1 MQISDSLSASA
12 NRRVNNYKHITINF
26 INSENKYKN
35 FFTRA
40 AVTVILSQK
49 KEAIFMTKQG
59 QTKAARKQQREL
71 GRLKFFYQHWT
82 YKEIA
87 EWLGVSENTIGKWG
101 KEDEWKKEKRSLTQS
116 REQSLLDAYKQLEEI
131 NANIAK
137 REEGF
142 RFPTKDERLARKDL
156 RREIREMEAG
166 SGIREVIDVSQ
177 AILNWLRAFDPV
189 KAIEVSGIFDQYIKD
204 TIR

>member
-1 MQISDSLSASA
+1 
-12 NRRVNNYKHITINF
+12 
-26 INSENKYKN
+26 
-35 FFTRA
+35 
-40 AVTVILSQK
+40 
-49 KEAIFMTKQG
+49 MTKQG
-59 QTKAARKQQREL
+59 ATKKTRQQQREL

-87 EWLGVSENTIGKWG
+87 EWLGVSENTIGKWA

-116 REQSLLDAYKQLEEI
+116 REQALLDAYKQLEEI
-131 NANIAK
+131 NSNIAK
-137 REEGF
+137 REEGS

-166 SGIREVIDVSQ
+166 SGIRDVIDVSQ
-177 AILNWLRAFDPV
+177 AVLNWLRAFDPV